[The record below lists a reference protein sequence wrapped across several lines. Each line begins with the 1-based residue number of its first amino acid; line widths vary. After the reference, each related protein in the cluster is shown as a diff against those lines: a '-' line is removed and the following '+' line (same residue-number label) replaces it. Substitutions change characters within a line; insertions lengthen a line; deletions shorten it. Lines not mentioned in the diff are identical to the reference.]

1 MITVFINIIIRI
13 MNRTVINRVMICLS
27 QKPLSLHCNSD
38 HSSES
43 LMAPLRASPP
53 NCPFREK
60 TKEVTPE

>member
-1 MITVFINIIIRI
+1 MITVFINIRI
-13 MNRTVINRVMICLS
+13 MNLAVINRVMICLS